1 MSTPSVGVSPRRSPR
16 VALSRLLRARET
28 SIVFVLVVV
37 IALTTI
43 KSPTFIFSEDG
54 WRDLLLSPSI
64 LMILA
69 VGQAIVIISR
79 NVDVSVGSILG
90 FSAYL
95 SGRILTD
102 HPNIPIVV
110 VFVVGTLAGT
120 VMGLI
125 NGSLVALLRIPALVI
140 TLGTLYIY
148 RGVTVLWAGG
158 TRIFP
163 ADLPPDFTNLGIDG
177 VLSIPLLT
185 LIAIAVTVFAA
196 WFMYSTRGGRSIY
209 AIGSDPV
216 AAKLYG
222 LRVEPGVIFS
232 MTLSGALAGFAGV
245 LYLARY
251 ATADSQAG
259 VGWELQAIAAVVI
272 GGVAILGGSG
282 TVWGAA
288 IGAVLLVTLNRA
300 LPVLGIQDFWQQFV
314 IGALIIFAIVT
325 DRIIYLRQTRKLL
338 TIRGSDNE

>member
-1 MSTPSVGVSPRRSPR
+1 M
-16 VALSRLLRARET
+16 
-28 SIVFVLVVV
+28 SIVLVLVLV
-37 IALTTI
+37 IAVTTI
-43 KSPTFIFSEDG
+43 KSPDFLFSHDG
-54 WRDLLLSPSI
+54 WRDLFLSPSI
-64 LMILA
+64 LMIIA
-69 VGQAIVIISR
+69 VGEAIVIISR

-90 FSAYL
+90 FSAYFA
-95 SGRILTD
+95 GRMLTD

-110 VFVVGTLAGT
+110 VFILGTLVGT

-125 NGSLVALLRIPALVI
+125 NGSLVALLKIPALVI

-148 RGVTVLWAGG
+148 RGLDVLWAGG

-163 ADLPPDFTNLGIDG
+163 ADLPPAFTDLGNNG
-177 VLSIPLLT
+177 FLTIPLLT
-185 LIAIAVTVFAA
+185 FIAVAVTLVAT
-196 WFMYSTRGGRSIY
+196 WFMRSTRGGRAIY

-222 LRVEPGVIFS
+222 LRVTREVIFA

-272 GGVAILGGSG
+272 GGVAIAGGSG

-288 IGAVLLVTLNRA
+288 IGAVLLVTVNRA
-300 LPVLGIQDFWQQFV
+300 LPVLGIPDFWQQFV
-314 IGALIIFAIVT
+314 VGALIIFAIVT
-325 DRIIYLRQTRKLL
+325 DRILYLRQSHRLL
-338 TIRGSDNE
+338 EMRESDSE